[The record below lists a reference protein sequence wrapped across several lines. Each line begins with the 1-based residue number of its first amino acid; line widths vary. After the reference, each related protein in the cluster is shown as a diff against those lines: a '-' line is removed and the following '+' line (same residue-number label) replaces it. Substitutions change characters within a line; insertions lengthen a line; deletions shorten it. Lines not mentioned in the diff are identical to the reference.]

1 MGPVWCMKFSSC
13 GRLLA
18 TAGQDRILRIWVLR
32 NAFTYFQEKR
42 TKYNAEKVSPTPS
55 QESLVSQQ
63 SFEDPATCTSGDGYY
78 YTFFIYSKIGV
89 LQIMH

>member
-1 MGPVWCMKFSSC
+1 MKFSCC

-32 NAFTYFQEKR
+32 NAYTYFQDMR
-42 TKYNAEKVSPTPS
+42 TKYNTEKVSPTPS

-63 SFEDPATCTSGDGYY
+63 SSEDPSCVSGEGYWNFL
-78 YTFFIYSKIGV
+78 TFFSMGLFLRDYA
-89 LQIMH
+89 

>member
-1 MGPVWCMKFSSC
+1 MGPVWCMKFSMC

-32 NAFTYFQEKR
+32 HAYSYFQEMR

-63 SFEDPATCTSGDGYY
+63 SYEDPNCCTNADGNFGD
-78 YTFFIYSKIGV
+78 FSSFQKLKI
-89 LQIMH
+89 L